1 MAPSGNFHVGLHA
14 VRCVPPFVCKRALFL
29 TYSVSRVFLYFVAK
43 CVLEY
48 GTGRAPAAASVVANP
63 VEKWEV
69 SSCLINKLESNNKLE
84 RVYWIGLLILR
95 NNKTVNW
102 QF

>member
-1 MAPSGNFHVGLHA
+1 M
-14 VRCVPPFVCKRALFL
+14 RCVPPFVCKRALFL

-69 SSCLINKLESNNKLE
+69 SLLVADTFKFLDKMANVGRSGFS
-84 RVYWIGLLILR
+84 WFGLC
-95 NNKTVNW
+95 
-102 QF
+102 